1 MVVPLLMNRTLIL
14 GARGMLG
21 TQLRA
26 LYSDAV
32 AWDREDADVL
42 DSAQFRAKVLALDPA
57 PDVIVNCVAYNN
69 VDGAEDQPDAA
80 FALNGEFPGRLADL
94 AAEIGAALVHYS
106 SNYVFDGLIGEYA
119 EDAVPSP
126 LSVYGQ
132 SKLEGEH
139 QIAKRAANTWYVL
152 RTAVLFGPKGES
164 EVSKRSF
171 VDLMLDLAASRDRV
185 SAVSDEVNSVTYAP
199 DLAAITRDVLASRPP
214 SGIYHAVN
222 SDEASWYD
230 FACEIFRQVHKAV
243 EVLPVPASQMPR
255 KARRP
260 CRAVL
265 RNTKLPPVRTWQ
277 AALEEFIREKHV

>member
-94 AAEIGAALVHYS
+94 AAEIGAVLVHYS

-139 QIAKRAANTWYVL
+139 QIAKCAANTWYVL

-171 VDLMLDLAASRDRV
+171 VDLMLDLAASRNRI

-199 DLAAITRDVLASRPP
+199 DLAAITRGVLASRPP

-222 SDEASWYD
+222 SGEASWYD
-230 FACEIFRQVHKAV
+230 FACEIFRQAQKTM
-243 EVLPVPASQMPR
+243 EVVPLPASQMPR

-260 CRAVL
+260 RRAVL
-265 RNTKLPPVRTWQ
+265 RNTKLPPVRPWQ

>member
-69 VDGAEDQPDAA
+69 VDGAEAQPDAA

-94 AAEIGAALVHYS
+94 SVEIGAVLVHYS

-132 SKLEGEH
+132 SKLEGER

-171 VDLMLDLAASRDRV
+171 VDLMLDLAASRNRI

-199 DLAAITRDVLASRPP
+199 DLAAITRSVVARRLP

-222 SDEASWYD
+222 SGEASWYD
-230 FACEIFRQVHKAV
+230 FACEIFRQAQKMV
-243 EVLPVPASQMPR
+243 EVAPLPASQMPR

-260 CRAVL
+260 RRAVL
-265 RNTKLPPVRTWQ
+265 RNTKLPPVRPWQ
-277 AALEEFIREKHV
+277 AALEECIREKHV